1 MLIEVD
7 LWDNLYGL
15 INGEHFKNLK
25 QKPIQEKV
33 EKYEYIKMKAF
44 HSMKNITGQGNGWL
58 VGHTV
63 TAVVLAPIHV
73 RASGFKF
80 NFFPIL
86 DSFPSNH
93 YMIFIPLLK
102 YLPIWFML
110 LLTFALNFEN
120 PYRSHSAL

>member
-25 QKPIQEKV
+25 KKPIQEKV

-80 NFFPIL
+80 NFFPHFRLFSKQSLYDIY
-86 DSFPSNH
+86 SFAKVLTN
-93 YMIFIPLLK
+93 MIYVVVDICFKLWKSL
-102 YLPIWFML
+102 
-110 LLTFALNFEN
+110 
-120 PYRSHSAL
+120 